1 MRLLGEVSKLLRKP
15 CEEEIVESIRES
27 REDELSARRQ
37 RPSQHSEK
45 TGRKVVEN
53 PERKLYPHA
62 TAKLKLRVKVDNHFI
77 IRTSRV

>member
-53 PERKLYPHA
+53 PERKTTSSRH
-62 TAKLKLRVKVDNHFI
+62 AKLKSRVKVENYFI

>member
-45 TGRKVVEN
+45 TGREVVEN

-62 TAKLKLRVKVDNHFI
+62 TAKLKLRVKVDNYFI